1 MSSLLRDR
9 ITRRSLMNK
18 SSVYKLLRICICIYI
33 YMLYAMSLRFENAES
48 IIAGN

>member
-18 SSVYKLLRICICIYI
+18 SLVYKLLRMYVYIYI
-33 YMLYAMSLRFENAES
+33 YMRYTMSLRFENAES